1 MSPLSGWCIKVP
13 SSPGWRAYSAC
24 SSASRTKSVLID
36 ELTRQPTM
44 RRANRSITMIL
55 RSWAFM
61 RSIEFV

>member
-1 MSPLSGWCIKVP
+1 M
-13 SSPGWRAYSAC
+13 
-24 SSASRTKSVLID
+24 LID